1 MWKLDQEPP
10 AASDMKLDQA
20 NAENVLKTLKK
31 KKNPTISNNNADHFY
46 MLSVFGRVVL
56 KWLKNLTLGWC
67 KVIVSL
73 PLESFICLHQV
84 YLGGQKGASPSLFSS
99 SPS

>member
-31 KKNPTISNNNADHFY
+31 KKKSYH
-46 MLSVFGRVVL
+46 
-56 KWLKNLTLGWC
+56 
-67 KVIVSL
+67 
-73 PLESFICLHQV
+73 
-84 YLGGQKGASPSLFSS
+84 
-99 SPS
+99 